1 MKKKEKLL
9 QKLESLKRKTW
20 KPVVKKGDKRLTA
33 SKFSGTPY
41 FLSGEEWPLCGNC
54 KRPMQLFVQL
64 NIAELPE
71 EFRSLSEMR
80 DGLLQMFY
88 CVSKNPPC
96 SVDCEAYNPFS
107 RSSLVRMVK
116 IVGENVDLDNAS
128 SGGQLTFERDKS
140 KKYFP
145 AKTITGWEEME
156 DYPMYYEIERHGILF
171 SKEEEK
177 LFQGMDFPAQGEK
190 LYGWPY
196 WVQDIEYPD
205 CPLCGK
211 KMGFI
216 FQVDSQDNLP
226 YEFGDSGCGHIFQ
239 CGEHKGTLGFGWECC

>member
-1 MKKKEKLL
+1 MREEKELLKKIERLR
-9 QKLESLKRKTW
+9 RKTW
-20 KPVVKKGDKRLTA
+20 KPMVKKGDKRLTA

-41 FLSGEEWPLCGNC
+41 LLSGEEWPLCRNC

-71 EFRSLSEMR
+71 EFKGLSEMR

-88 CVSKNPPC
+88 CISMNPPC
-96 SVDCEAYNPFS
+96 AIDCEAYNPFS
-107 RSSLVRMVK
+107 KSSLLRMVK
-116 IVGENVDLDNAS
+116 IADGGTS
-128 SGGQLTFERDKS
+128 SAIGKLPSDKAQA

-145 AKTITGWEEME
+145 AKTINGWKEME
-156 DYPMYYEIERHGILF
+156 DYPMYSEIKKHSIFF

-177 LFQGMDFPAQGEK
+177 LFQSMDFPAQGEK

-211 KMGFI
+211 KMWFI

-239 CGEHKGTLGFGWECC
+239 CSEHRQTLAFGWECC